1 MAKAKKVVY
10 AEGMY
15 TKANGDAV
23 YYLQGPA
30 GEGDRIE
37 FSSYESMKAYTVDPE
52 KDQEVAQAEAD
63 IQSQIDALEQKK
75 KDVEAQKQADADAA
89 KAAE

>member
-1 MAKAKKVVY
+1 MAKKDKVVY
-10 AEGMY
+10 TEGVY
-15 TKANGDAV
+15 QKANGDAV

-37 FSSYESMKAYTVDPE
+37 FASYESMKAYDVDPK

-63 IQSQIDALEQKK
+63 LQSQIDALEQKK
-75 KDVEAQKQADADAA
+75 KDVEAQKQAEADAA